1 MEPGQIGAGRLKD
14 QVIQPDGWIAAAM
27 RHLACSRLAHGVCPQ
42 SSVPSLCPDPARG
55 THPARVLA
63 AGMVCQLEIGGD
75 PWDDCPRRC
84 PRQSVQPTSCAVLA
98 ARPIPTA
105 RQVTCCWHRQAG
117 DLLLALAAV
126 ECHISVGG
134 SARIPPA
141 LLRDVVILAA
151 RLAGATW
158 LDANADH
165 AAAFTALQASWQP
178 PPLPELDLIPARVLS
193 DRFGLPEPA
202 AAA

>member
-1 MEPGQIGAGRLKD
+1 MGRL
-14 QVIQPDGWIAAAM
+14 PAA
-27 RHLACSRLAHGVCPQ
+27 
-42 SSVPSLCPDPARG
+42 VPKTIS
-55 THPARVLA
+55 A
-63 AGMVCQLEIGGD
+63 AGQLRRSG
-75 PWDDCPRRC
+75 CP
-84 PRQSVQPTSCAVLA
+84 PDT
-98 ARPIPTA
+98 
-105 RQVTCCWHRQAG
+105 HRQAG

-126 ECHISVGG
+126 ECHVSVGG